1 MNECGMY
8 QSGWQIWMQVNDSLY
23 IQWEYG
29 LVPRLLLLV
38 INLVGAIFTDPALG
52 WLSTLDERTSEH

>member
-1 MNECGMY
+1 MEVNLAGK
-8 QSGWQIWMQVNDSLY
+8 SGCKLMDSLY

>member
-1 MNECGMY
+1 MY

-23 IQWEYG
+23 IQWEYNG

-38 INLVGAIFTDPALG
+38 INLVGAIFTNPALG
-52 WLSTLDERTSEH
+52 QLSTLDKRTSEH